1 MASGET
7 SFGGWSRGST
17 ILSGEVSLFQSFWWV
32 CVSIVVPVADPLLNR
47 VLDGPEDYPVKSA
60 SAARIRIMTSKNSPA
75 ITKKILSVPRGPDLL
90 EDPRALRFLRLLGF
104 QLLSPP

>member
-1 MASGET
+1 VDPPPLGATREFGASALVVSGD
-7 SFGGWSRGST
+7 
-17 ILSGEVSLFQSFWWV
+17 ILLSQGVV
-32 CVSIVVPVADPLLNR
+32 NDIVVPVADPLLNR

>member
-1 MASGET
+1 MDPPPLGATREFGTSALVVSGD
-7 SFGGWSRGST
+7 
-17 ILSGEVSLFQSFWWV
+17 ILLSQGVV
-32 CVSIVVPVADPLLNR
+32 NDIVVPVADPLLNR